1 MKPWSVPNISEKP
14 TIQNN
19 TLPHMK
25 SQKFF
30 IRMLAVFF
38 ERVMPAST
46 KAKPGCIQNT
56 SIAPNNTHSVSTPLI
71 LSIAETKNKCVIL
84 VTLS

>member
-1 MKPWSVPNISEKP
+1 M
-14 TIQNN
+14 
-19 TLPHMK
+19 
-25 SQKFF
+25 F
-30 IRMLAVFF
+30 AVFF

-56 SIAPNNTHSVSTPLI
+56 SIAPNNTHNVSTPLI
-71 LSIAETKNKCVIL
+71 LSIIETKNKCVIL